1 MHDVI
6 TQALAWG
13 AVDQAAGSAQAMH
26 PEYLWMIVGFFGLFY
41 FMVLRPGRTDQ
52 RQREQMIE
60 NLAKGDKIVTSG
72 GVHGTIEGVDK
83 ANKTVTVAVAPKVV
97 LTLNLSSISSVT
109 AKKDKPKNDKANG
122 DDKAGKE

>member
-1 MHDVI
+1 MQDVI

-13 AVDQAAGSAQAMH
+13 AVDQAAGKSQGMP
-26 PEYLWMIVGFFGLFY
+26 PEMLWLLVGVIGLFY
-41 FMVLRPGRTDQ
+41 FMVLRPGRNDQ
-52 RQREQMIE
+52 RQREQMIDS
-60 NLAKGDKIVTSG
+60 LAKGDKVVTAG

-109 AKKDKPKNDKANG
+109 AKKDKPKSDKAGG

>member
-1 MHDVI
+1 MQDVI
-6 TQALAWG
+6 TRALAWA
-13 AVDQAAGSAQAMH
+13 AVDQPAGNAQAMH
-26 PEYLWMIVGFFGLFY
+26 PEYLWMIVGFIGLFY
-41 FMVLRPGRTDQ
+41 FMVLRPGRNDQ

-60 NLAKGDKIVTSG
+60 TLAKGDKVVTSG

-109 AKKDKPKNDKANG
+109 AKKDKPKNDKAGG